1 MNDKTYFTV
10 VVPLDH
16 TARKMAGDAR
26 LRQPLRP
33 MIWSQAAE
41 QIKPLLGK
49 TCSSF
54 SPAADPFGEP
64 MGLPFGVALGA
75 AEPQLFLLCYLH
87 ARKQQEKEIE
97 ARNSKIRARGMTV
110 GHFQPD
116 QDTEV
121 TVMAYHAADPELQSF
136 VETARRFFTNDITA
150 AAGLYYQGFN
160 SNYISRKQE
169 EQIFSNLN
177 AYALCVAELQP
188 VEGEA

>member
-1 MNDKTYFTV
+1 
-10 VVPLDH
+10 
-16 TARKMAGDAR
+16 MAGINAKR
-26 LRQPLRP
+26 VKIIAFVLAGVF
-33 MIWSQAAE
+33 AAVGGMFDVLNAGASNSVFGNGRE
-41 QIKPLLGK
+41 FRAIICCAIGGISMSGGAG
-49 TCSSF
+49 SS
-54 SPAADPFGEP
+54 
-64 MGLPFGVALGA
+64 FGVALGA

-150 AAGLYYQGFN
+150 AAGLYYQGFH